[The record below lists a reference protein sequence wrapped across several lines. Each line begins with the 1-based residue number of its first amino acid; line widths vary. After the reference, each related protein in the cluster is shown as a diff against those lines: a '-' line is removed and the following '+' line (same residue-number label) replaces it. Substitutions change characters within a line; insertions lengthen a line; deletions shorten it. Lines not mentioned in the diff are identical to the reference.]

1 MDDLIAKNERRLA
14 VMKINSKKYY
24 EAHKE
29 ARIAQI
35 KAYQANNAGY
45 QVYKKE
51 YHKEYY
57 KKQRA
62 KLLEAREQQRAR
74 ETELKEMA
82 KLLGKEERKEGWLNT
97 QKNYTLKNHYPL
109 EAIETKLKEA
119 LEAIEALKT

>member
-1 MDDLIAKNERRLA
+1 MDDLIAKNERRLEL
-14 VMKINSKKYY
+14 MKINSKKYY

-35 KAYQANNAGY
+35 KAYQANSEDY
-45 QVYKKE
+45 QVYKKA

-57 KKQRA
+57 KKKKA
-62 KLLEAREQQRAR
+62 ELLKAQGIRTA
-74 ETELKEMA
+74 
-82 KLLGKEERKEGWLNT
+82 GWLET

-119 LEAIEALKT
+119 LEAIEALKTKS